1 VSPIDEVQQLASADL
16 LGAPWRRLWLVA
28 LFAVV
33 CAGTAFLAANSQ
45 SREYEGVA
53 RLLYQQPTD
62 VSDPNSSRS
71 SIDAESMSIQ
81 LQSVSSTIDS
91 PAVRDRVKTL
101 LGGTGAQPEYKV
113 TATPAQPDDQST
125 SALLVSSINV
135 SAVTLS
141 PTTAARLA
149 NAYAAAIIALR
160 QEETQ
165 QRYAAAQRVVE
176 GQLKL
181 YATPQSQLTA
191 DYAILTQQLHNL
203 QIAEG
208 TATGDFKVIV
218 PATPPASPISPKPM
232 KSAALGLGLGIIV
245 GIAVAYAS
253 ARLDTRVRTSREVA
267 EIVGLPVIG
276 RIPRIRRHSPQ
287 GSDLVSVTEPRGQ
300 VSEAL
305 RMVRSSL
312 EWAGIDSDLKSL
324 LVTSC
329 VKGEGKT
336 LTISNL
342 AVTLAR
348 SGNRV
353 VVVDGDLRA
362 PRLHTVFEMPNAV
375 GLTSVVLGKVDFDD
389 ALQTFVLA
397 PDWPRT
403 TPRPLVRLRNGHEAP
418 GGAGD
423 AGSLQV
429 LTSGPLPPDP
439 GEFIASKRM
448 SSVLEQL
455 HQREVDYV
463 LVDAP
468 PLLVVGDAGAL
479 ASSVDGLV
487 LLASIGK
494 ARRPILRN
502 VRDALNS
509 LPCRKIGVVV
519 VGERVEH
526 RQYYSYD
533 GSGSQVGR
541 MAFKVQGKSVDEP
554 APITSSDGMAG

>member
-1 VSPIDEVQQLASADL
+1 MAPPDL
-16 LGAPWRRLWLVA
+16 LGALWRRLWLVVLVA
-28 LFAVV
+28 IA
-33 CAGTAFLAANSQ
+33 CAGAAFLVANSQ
-45 SREYEGVA
+45 SRKYEGVA

-62 VSDPNSSRS
+62 VSDPTSSRS
-71 SIDAESMSIQ
+71 SVDTESISIQ

-91 PAVRDRVKTL
+91 PAVRARAATL
-101 LGGTGAQPEYKV
+101 LDGAGLPPEYEVTAAPAEPDGQSTGA
-113 TATPAQPDDQST
+113 DF
-125 SALLVSSINV
+125 LSSVDV
-135 SAVTLS
+135 SAVTPS
-141 PTTAARLA
+141 PSSAARLA

-160 QEETQ
+160 NEETR
-165 QRYAAAQRVVE
+165 QRYASAQRVVE
-176 GQLKL
+176 DQLKL
-181 YATPQSQLTA
+181 YSTPASQLTA
-191 DYAILTQQLHNL
+191 DYAILTQQLHSL
-203 QIAEG
+203 QIAEA

-218 PATPPASPISPKPM
+218 PATPPESPISPQPM

-253 ARLDTRVRTSREVA
+253 ARLDTRVRTSSEVA
-267 EIVGLPVIG
+267 EIVGLPAIG
-276 RIPRIRRHSPQ
+276 RIPRIPRHSSEA
-287 GSDLVSVTEPRGQ
+287 SDLVSVTEPRGQ

-312 EWAGIDSDLKSL
+312 EWAAVDSELKSL

-329 VKGEGKT
+329 LKGEGKT

-353 VVVDGDLRA
+353 VIVDGDLRA

-375 GLTSVVLGKVDFDD
+375 GLTSVVLGKVHLDD

-397 PDWPRT
+397 PEWPQTRSGPYVRVRT
-403 TPRPLVRLRNGHEAP
+403 EQEALEDDV
-418 GGAGD
+418 D

-439 GEFIASKRM
+439 GELIASKRM
-448 SSVLEQL
+448 SGVLEQL

-487 LLASIGK
+487 LLASIAK

-502 VRDALNS
+502 VRDALHS
-509 LPCRKIGVVV
+509 LPCRKVGVVV
-519 VGERVEH
+519 VGEPVKHTE
-526 RQYYSYD
+526 YYSYR
-533 GSGSQVGR
+533 GSGSQVGS
-541 MAFKVQGKSVDEP
+541 MASARLGKSVDEP
-554 APITSSDGMAG
+554 APPISG

>member
-1 VSPIDEVQQLASADL
+1 MSPSDELQEMAPPDL
-16 LGAPWRRLWLVA
+16 LGALWRRLWLVV
-28 LFAVV
+28 LVAVV
-33 CAGTAFLAANSQ
+33 CAGTAFLVANSQ
-45 SREYEGVA
+45 SRKYEGVA

-62 VSDPNSSRS
+62 VSDPTSSRS
-71 SIDAESMSIQ
+71 SVDTESISIQ

-91 PAVRDRVKTL
+91 PAVRDRAKEL
-101 LGGTGAQPEYKV
+101 LDGAGLPPEYEVTAAPAQPE
-113 TATPAQPDDQST
+113 DQST
-125 SALLVSSINV
+125 GSDFLSSVDV
-135 SAVTLS
+135 SAVTPS
-141 PTTAARLA
+141 PSSAARLA

-160 QEETQ
+160 KEETQ
-165 QRYAAAQRVVE
+165 ERYAAAQRVVMD
-176 GQLKL
+176 QLKL
-181 YATPQSQLTA
+181 YPTPESQLTA

-203 QIAEG
+203 QIAEA
-208 TATGDFKVIV
+208 TATGDFEVIV
-218 PATPPASPISPKPM
+218 PATPPESPISPQPM
-232 KSAALGLGLGIIV
+232 KSAALGLGLGILI

-253 ARLDTRVRTSREVA
+253 ARLDTRVRTSSEIA
-267 EIVGLPVIG
+267 EIVGLPAIG
-276 RIPRIRRHSPQ
+276 RIPRIPRHSPQ
-287 GSDLVSVTEPRGQ
+287 ASDLVSVTEPRGP

-312 EWAGIDSDLKSL
+312 EWAAVDSELKSL

-329 VKGEGKT
+329 LKGEGKT

-353 VVVDGDLRA
+353 VIVDGDLRA
-362 PRLHTVFEMPNAV
+362 PRLHRVFEMPNAV
-375 GLTSVVLGKVDFDD
+375 GVTSVVLGKADLDD
-389 ALQTFVLA
+389 ALQTFELA
-397 PDWPRT
+397 PDRHWTGSGPHVRVRT
-403 TPRPLVRLRNGHEAP
+403 EQEAP
-418 GGAGD
+418 ERAVH

-439 GEFIASKRM
+439 GELVASKRM
-448 SSVLEQL
+448 SGVLEQL

-502 VRDALNS
+502 VREALQS
-509 LPCRKIGVVV
+509 LPCRKVGVVV
-519 VGERVEH
+519 VGEPVKHKE
-526 RQYYSYD
+526 YYSYR
-533 GSGSQVGR
+533 GSGSQIGS
-541 MAFKVQGKSVDEP
+541 MASTGLGKSIDEP
-554 APITSSDGMAG
+554 APAPPISE